1 MGRKGQS
8 GAEMSKTTIQQMADR
23 VSDLLALRLNVSGP
37 TLEARVKR
45 AGNTLPR
52 PVRDAAEALVQAT
65 EMAQSPK
72 LLMQI
77 DPEAVAIAYDICVKH
92 LNTVNQ
98 SERRRGLA
106 LDIAARIAF
115 ALLTV
120 AVLVIGVLRWRGF
133 I

>member
-1 MGRKGQS
+1 
-8 GAEMSKTTIQQMADR
+8 MSKTTIQQMADR
-23 VSDLLALRLNVSGP
+23 VSDLIAQRLNVSGP

-45 AGNTLPR
+45 AGGKLPR
-52 PVRDAAEALVQAT
+52 GMRDAAEVLVQAT
-65 EMAQSPK
+65 AMAQSPK

-77 DPEAVAIAYDICVKH
+77 DPEAVAVAYIICVKH
-92 LNTVNQ
+92 LNGVNR

-115 ALLTV
+115 ALLVV
-120 AVLVIGVLRWRGF
+120 AVLLVSVLYWRGF